1 VRHGVIERGG
11 GFRVDGLKRL
21 EEVRGPAL
29 RVHFAFKGP
38 HDETVPA
45 DAEGPG
51 LAIDRRQ
58 ERWRN
63 VYRRGHEYSMNI
75 FNQTRKSGV
84 STRRGDECYAV
95 DNTPP

>member
-1 VRHGVIERGG
+1 MR
-11 GFRVDGLKRL
+11 RL
-21 EEVRGPAL
+21 RLTRRA
-29 RVHFAFKGP
+29 RAF
-38 HDETVPA
+38 
-45 DAEGPG
+45 
-51 LAIDRRQ
+51 AIDRRQ